1 MLGKEVTQSLTW
13 KKQKATCRE
22 MSNDIVG
29 SCKALWDNW
38 IHTRLQVPIILIL
51 GILIWESSYHIFTK
65 FHVKWTMTFFFGAE
79 AFDLVLRKGQPGEAR
94 SAFPHFFWGGVIF
107 SSKSSF
113 FRGLQHWSWSW
124 KHQVRAR
131 GEAEN
136 LNEHFWKRFYFRKS
150 TEFEKP
156 PIRVIFWFNRIS
168 TGHNI

>member
-113 FRGLQHWSWSW
+113 FSRPTTLELKLEAPSPCSRRSW
-124 KHQVRAR
+124 KLEWAFLEEILLQEINRI
-131 GEAEN
+131 
-136 LNEHFWKRFYFRKS
+136 RKATNS
-150 TEFEKP
+150 SDLL
-156 PIRVIFWFNRIS
+156 IQQDFNR
-168 TGHNI
+168 T